1 MLKIWVDDVR
11 PAPKEYYWC
20 KSVGNAKI
28 VIENAEKAIDGAIE
42 TLRSYED
49 NYENIICIRLCILE
63 SNF

>member
-28 VIENAEKAIDGAIE
+28 VIENAEKAIAGAIE

-49 NYENIICIRLCILE
+49 NYEKN
-63 SNF
+63 NF